1 MPVSA
6 SGRVL
11 KVLVDNGRS
20 SRRWLRVN
28 VKLSH
33 DALLAAHS
41 APNSLKASEEHQLG
55 QHLSALASC
64 ALEWTS

>member
-1 MPVSA
+1 VQTFIVFMPVSA

-41 APNSLKASEEHQLG
+41 APNSLKASEVNRPGFAGGYLV
-55 QHLSALASC
+55 
-64 ALEWTS
+64 